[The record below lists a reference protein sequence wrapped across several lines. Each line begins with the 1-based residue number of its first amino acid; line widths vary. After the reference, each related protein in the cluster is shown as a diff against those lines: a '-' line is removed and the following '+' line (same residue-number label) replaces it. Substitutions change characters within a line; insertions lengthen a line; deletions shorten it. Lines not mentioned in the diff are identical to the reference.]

1 MVLRMSQLVKFLRKA
16 AALLLLPLLAWSCQ
30 LVTDDYDVEL
40 TPDSP
45 TPQFINVTISVSAGN
60 NPLTRANPT
69 GGEYGDGPETGSER
83 ENAVTDITLIF
94 YQDNVGI
101 NTSNANARV
110 LCVKKYDVHP
120 YDETYY
126 PVGHSHKDGEP
137 YNVQAGE
144 VLYTTGEK
152 ELDETSLVAG
162 ETYKVLVVA
171 NAPDGLTIAEN
182 SPISDVRD
190 QLLSTVY
197 ADSGVGINATNFVMA
212 SETDATIS
220 LTNPTLYKSYTESEK
235 NRYVYYFD
243 CIHIERLAAR
253 LDFWAKN
260 SNGYKTSSDNASYT
274 TSGYEY
280 TVKNPDGGATLDR
293 FVLTSITPFNLN
305 NGNEYLMKRVT
316 TGYADGATTTW
327 LGNETTSNWVVDPYT
342 NGKDLNVHPDYYASK
357 LTDVTSNMQNTF
369 NVTIA
374 GQQANKFSV
383 TNGGFTADNIIVG
396 YCKENTLKPGD
407 SRLYYY
413 ATGLAFEGYYYSKGT
428 GTGVRCVFYHFI
440 RHQGEQDDAYQAYT
454 SENINSDAVKAL
466 TCPSSPAMNFG
477 IVRNNIYRVSIDKVS
492 AIGGFLQL
500 SIKEMRWR
508 HVDNPVIYI

>member
-30 LVTDDYDVEL
+30 LVTDDYDVAL

-45 TPQFINVTISVSAGN
+45 

-110 LCVKKYDVHP
+110 HCVKKYNVHP
-120 YDETYY
+120 YDDTYT
-126 PVGHSHKDGEP
+126 PNDHSHKDGEP
-137 YNVQAGE
+137 SDVQAGE
-144 VLYTTGEK
+144 VLYTTGEQK
-152 ELDETSLVAG
+152 LDETSLVAG

-182 SPISDVRD
+182 SPISAVRD

-197 ADSGVGINATNFVMA
+197 ASSGVGISATNFVMA

-220 LTNPTLYKSYTESEK
+220 LTNPTLYKSATESEK

-305 NGNEYLMKRVT
+305 NGTGSVEYLFKRTNDVINSYLHNEVPT
-316 TGYADGATTTW
+316 TVSAPG
-327 LGNETTSNWVVDPYT
+327 NWVLDPTTLLKY
-342 NGKDLNVHPDYYASK
+342 DSSHPTYFAST
-357 LTDVTSNMQNTF
+357 LTSVIDNMHNAF
-369 NVTIA
+369 NVSIA

-396 YCKENTLKPGD
+396 YCKENTLNPAGT

-440 RHQGEQDDAYQAYT
+440 RHQGESNSAYQAYT
-454 SENINSDAVKAL
+454 SDNINDAKNSLCPAL
-466 TCPSSPAMNFG
+466 RPLNPDPAFPAMNFG